1 MTRRIKKIEIEKL
14 DFKLDYFKDQT
25 ILLLGTSGTGKSKII
40 LDIMN
45 LIKDDVPTCY
55 VFSPTNSV
63 NQTFTDI
70 IPNACISEDVNLE
83 QIKSIIELQEKRI
96 KIHDTCNDKQNLTEI
111 AFKLNTSIVQIIQAI
126 NLKYAQSKKK
136 IERADLNPVE
146 KIEKLDEQ
154 YNKTIIKYLKK
165 HIKEHYS
172 TSNKNLTEAEH
183 NIVNLLDINVNILL
197 IFDDCAATAK
207 DWGKSEIIKKIF
219 YQGRHYKITTII
231 SLQGDKELIP
241 VIRQNAFT
249 VFFTTLQCATG
260 FFNSTSNSFS
270 KEQKKEVELKG
281 KEIFKKVQGKD
292 TYQKMCYIRLK
303 ELICYHKAELR
314 SKFIY
319 NQDLFDKFQNNNKN
333 SSIKLTN
340 DFIKQL

>member
-1 MTRRIKKIEIEKL
+1 MSRRVTKIAIEKL
-14 DFKLDYFKDQT
+14 NFKIDYFKDQT

-63 NQTFTDI
+63 NHTYTDI

-83 QIKSIIELQEKRI
+83 QIKCIFELQEKRI
-96 KIHDTCNDKQNLTEI
+96 EIYKMCNDKQTLTEI
-111 AFKLNTSIVQIIQAI
+111 AYKLNSSIVQIIQTI

-136 IERADLNPVE
+136 IEKSNDNVVE
-146 KIEKLDEQ
+146 NIEELDNQ

-165 HIKEHYS
+165 HIKENYNANNS
-172 TSNKNLTEAEH
+172 ILNETEN

-260 FFNSTSNSFS
+260 FFGSTSNNFS
-270 KEQKKEVELKG
+270 KEQKKDAELKG
-281 KEIFKKVQGKD
+281 KEIFKKIQSKD
-292 TYQKMCYIRLK
+292 SFRKMCYIRL
-303 ELICYHKAELR
+303 EEMIYYHKAELR

-319 NQDLFDKFQNNNKN
+319 NQQLFDKFQDNKN
-333 SSIKLTN
+333 QSIQLTN
-340 DFIKQL
+340 AFIKQL